1 MVTKTTNLLRVS
13 LFYVKI
19 VTVGCQ
25 LTGNQE
31 SVENKEAA
39 KVTIIYQVDM
49 LQQAMNK
56 YIKRQQRKQLVLW
69 LA

>member
-1 MVTKTTNLLRVS
+1 MTTNLLRVS

-25 LTGNQE
+25 LSGNQE

-39 KVTIIYQVDM
+39 KVTIIYQVAM

-56 YIKRQQRKQLVLW
+56 YIERQQRKQLVLW

>member
-1 MVTKTTNLLRVS
+1 MTTNLLRVS

-25 LTGNQE
+25 LSGNQE

-56 YIKRQQRKQLVLW
+56 YIERQQRKQLVLW

>member
-1 MVTKTTNLLRVS
+1 MTTNLLRVS
-13 LFYVKI
+13 SFYVKI

-25 LTGNQE
+25 LSGNQE

-56 YIKRQQRKQLVLW
+56 YIERQQRKQLVLW

>member
-1 MVTKTTNLLRVS
+1 MTTNLLRVS
-13 LFYVKI
+13 LFDVKI

-25 LTGNQE
+25 LSGNQE

>member
-1 MVTKTTNLLRVS
+1 MTTNLLRVS

-25 LTGNQE
+25 LSGNQE

>member
-1 MVTKTTNLLRVS
+1 MTTNLLRVS

-25 LTGNQE
+25 LSGNQE
-31 SVENKEAA
+31 SVENKEVA

-56 YIKRQQRKQLVLW
+56 YIERQQRKQLVLW

>member
-1 MVTKTTNLLRVS
+1 MTTNFLRVS

-25 LTGNQE
+25 LSGNQE

-56 YIKRQQRKQLVLW
+56 YIERQQRKQLVLW